1 MIFSPSRMI
10 LAEEIHHFL
19 RTNPNDDLLENWLS
33 CCQLFSVPSWARVRE
48 RNPCVLN
55 MAVRHSDAENH
66 SQICLVIR
74 TPQKDRT
81 ASFHHYFEISI
92 RNSGDNVVDNE
103 GGELYHL
110 GIFPPGN
117 FSCPAL
123 EIPQRFGAWSTGKLG
138 QVPDQIWGQSLW
150 IPWWITFS
158 ILTYI
163 KIANWRV

>member
-33 CCQLFSVPSWARVRE
+33 CCQLFSVPSWARLRE

-74 TPQKDRT
+74 TPKKIEQLHFTTILGSPSETQVTTWWTMRAASCIILGYFLLVTSAARPWKYRSDLVHDQQENWGKYLTKFGDR
-81 ASFHHYFEISI
+81 AFESH
-92 RNSGDNVVDNE
+92 
-103 GGELYHL
+103 GESP
-110 GIFPPGN
+110 FPYWH
-117 FSCPAL
+117 
-123 EIPQRFGAWSTGKLG
+123 I
-138 QVPDQIWGQSLW
+138 
-150 IPWWITFS
+150 
-158 ILTYI
+158 
-163 KIANWRV
+163 